1 VRVVQRKD
9 VLPNTVELSET
20 GRADEE
26 VDGREGVVDRGDDE
40 RVSDP
45 DEAGSGKGCCGMR
58 RGGDVRARQGEQRQA

>member
-45 DEAGSGKGCCGMR
+45 DEAGSGKGCCGKGCR
-58 RGGDVRARQGEQRQA
+58 VRARYRIPTRS